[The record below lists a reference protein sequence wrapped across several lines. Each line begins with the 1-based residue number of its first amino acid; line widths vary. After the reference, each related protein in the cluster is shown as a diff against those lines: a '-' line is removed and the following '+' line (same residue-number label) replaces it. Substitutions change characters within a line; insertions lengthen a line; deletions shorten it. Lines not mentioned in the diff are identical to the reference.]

1 MTQINSS
8 PRYDMYMAI
17 HKAMRACM
25 SDTLAILGRMD
36 VNDVDEVS
44 AAMAQLRELLHLS
57 DQHVQKENKFVH
69 VAMEQRR
76 PGSSVEIATEHVEHE
91 RDIEQ
96 LRAAVK
102 RLETADSSQ
111 RGTLAKI
118 LYREVA
124 LFVAHNFVH
133 MHSEEIEHNAV
144 LWSAYSDAELIDIEN
159 TLKASIPP
167 QDMALT
173 ARWMLTANDH
183 AFRVAML
190 SEVRTHAP
198 AEVFE
203 MLLSIARANL
213 SERDWQKVSQAL
225 ELQLAA

>member
-25 SDTLAILGRMD
+25 NDTMAMLGRMD
-36 VNDVDEVS
+36 VNDADEVS
-44 AAMAQLRELLHLS
+44 AALAQLRELLHLC

-69 VAMEQRR
+69 TAMEQRR
-76 PGSSVEIATEHVEHE
+76 PGSSTEVAAEHIEHE
-91 RDIEQ
+91 CDIEQ

-102 RLETADSSQ
+102 RFEAADIAQ
-111 RGTLAKI
+111 RLVLAQT
-118 LYREVA
+118 LYRDVA
-124 LFVAHNFVH
+124 LFVAHNFEH
-133 MHSEEIEHNAV
+133 MHGEEIEHNAV

-167 QDMALT
+167 QDMAIT

-190 SEVRTHAP
+190 SGVRAQAP

-203 MLLSIARANL
+203 MLLGIARANL
-213 SERDWQKVSQAL
+213 SERDWGKVSQAL

>member
-1 MTQINSS
+1 MTQNNSS

-25 SDTLAILGRMD
+25 SETLATLGRMD
-36 VNDVDEVS
+36 VNDRDES
-44 AAMAQLRELLHLS
+44 TAALAQLRELLNLC

-76 PGSSVEIATEHVEHE
+76 PGSSAEIAAEHVEHE
-91 RDIEQ
+91 RDIER
-96 LRAAVK
+96 LRAAIAH
-102 RLETADSSQ
+102 LESADYSQ
-111 RGTLAKI
+111 RSALAQI
-118 LYREVA
+118 LYRDVA
-124 LFVAHNFVH
+124 LFVAHNFEH
-133 MHSEEIEHNAV
+133 MHIEEIEHNAV
-144 LWSAYSDAELIDIEN
+144 LWSVYSDAELIDIEN

-167 QDMALT
+167 QDMAIT

-190 SEVRTHAP
+190 SGVRAHAP

-203 MLLSIARANL
+203 MLLAIARANL
-213 SERDWQKVSQAL
+213 SERDWKKLTQAL
-225 ELQLAA
+225 EVSLAA